1 MKVGVLVP
9 MGNHGS
15 APEPWPRV
23 LEFALRA
30 ESLGIDALWIVDHA
44 LFRFPNAPER
54 GIHEAWSV
62 LAALAAATSRVQ
74 LGTLV
79 LGLRMRNPALLAKMA
94 ATTDD
99 ISGGRLTLGVG
110 AGWHDPEYAAFGYP
124 LDHRLGRSEEAFE
137 LLVKLVKEGRASA
150 NGEWVQAEDAAILPP
165 GRSSM
170 RILSAGRGPRMVGMV
185 ARLADAANVAW
196 MGRPSD
202 PVLVERMAALDRAC
216 EAIGRDPATLE
227 RTVGVSVR
235 YPDALSD
242 GPSPDRSKNLDG
254 ELDSAQPVADGL
266 RAFADAGYPELMV
279 WLEPMDIGAL
289 ERLAESVALIR

>member
-1 MKVGVLVP
+1 MKVGVLLP

-15 APEPWPRV
+15 APEPWPEV
-23 LEFALRA
+23 LGFARRA
-30 ESLGIDALWIVDHA
+30 EALELDALWVVDHV
-44 LFRFPNAPER
+44 LLRFPGAPER

-62 LAALAAATSRVQ
+62 LAALAAATETIE

-110 AGWHDPEYAAFGYP
+110 AGWHDPEVHRVRLSARPPSRQDRGGVRAAGAAGEGGP
-124 LDHRLGRSEEAFE
+124 RVRHRAVGRRG
-137 LLVKLVKEGRASA
+137 GRRHP
-150 NGEWVQAEDAAILPP
+150 AA
-165 GRSSM
+165 GRPSM
-170 RILSAGRGPRMVGMV
+170 RILSAGRGPRMMGMV
-185 ARLADAANVAW
+185 ARFADAANVAW
-196 MGRPSD
+196 MGRPTD

-235 YPDALSD
+235 YPDATVD

-254 ELDSAQPVADGL
+254 ALDSAQPVADGL
-266 RAFADAGYPELMV
+266 RAFADAGYPEVMV
-279 WLEPMDIGAL
+279 WLEPMNIAAL
-289 ERLAESVALIR
+289 DRLAESVGLIR